1 MSNIKPHKIK
11 QIVGKKIRIG
21 NDVILTIIKV
31 SQPGERMQ
39 VEFGVEAPKSVPITL
54 LEFYSERVNAMKKE
68 IASLKNTTKQIE
80 KTKLTIKKSWLRPK
94 HEISNNSQIKQ
105 KKGENND

>member
-21 NDVILTIIKV
+21 SDVILTIIKV

-39 VEFGVEAPKSVPITL
+39 VELGVEAPKSVPITL

-68 IASLKNTTKQIE
+68 IALLKNTTNKME
-80 KTKLTIKKSWLRPK
+80 KTKLTIKKSWLKPRK
-94 HEISNNSQIKQ
+94 EFN
-105 KKGENND
+105 GD